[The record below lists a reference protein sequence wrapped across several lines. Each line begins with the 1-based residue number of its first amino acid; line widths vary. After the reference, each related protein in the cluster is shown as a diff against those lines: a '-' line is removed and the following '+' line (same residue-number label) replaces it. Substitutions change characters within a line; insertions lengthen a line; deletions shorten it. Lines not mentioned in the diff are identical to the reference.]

1 MKAAK
6 IQITNWDKACLYD
19 VNGFDL
25 EKGDMVI
32 VKNDLGNE
40 LGEVLGLED
49 VDVENFKTEEGKE
62 PKVVLR
68 MATAAD
74 LEKVPDDEKRNAA
87 LAECKALVE
96 KYGLEMKLVDVHFSY
111 DGSKLTIGFIAD
123 GRVDFRE
130 LAKELTRKFNRTIR
144 LQQIGIRDEAKI
156 CGDCGHCGKPLCC
169 KKFLKEF
176 VSITS
181 EMAEIQQCE
190 HRGSDR
196 ISGVCGRLM
205 CCLAYEEKGYKDL
218 VKDMPAIGAMVN
230 VDGKRG
236 EVIGHHYLKRSVDV
250 KFPDPD
256 GRNGYTIIE
265 VDLDRNKK
273 KGV

>member
-6 IQITNWDKACLYD
+6 IQITIWDKPGLYD
-19 VNGFDL
+19 TNGFDL
-25 EKGDMVI
+25 GIGDKVI
-32 VKNDLGNE
+32 VKNDLGLE
-40 LGEVLGLED
+40 LGEVLGFD
-49 VDVENFKTEEGKE
+49 QVDVEEFNQEKELKT
-62 PKVVLR
+62 VVR
-68 MATAAD
+68 KATAVD
-74 LEKVPDDEKRNAA
+74 SDKILDEDKRRKS
-87 LAECKALVE
+87 LLECKAMVE
-96 KYGLEMKLVDVHFSY
+96 KNNLEMKLVDVHFSF
-111 DGSKLTIGFIAD
+111 DGSRLTVAFIAD

-169 KKFLKEF
+169 RKFLTEF

-181 EMAEIQQCE
+181 EMAEVQQCE

-196 ISGVCGRLM
+196 ISGCCGRLM

-218 VKDMPAIGAMVN
+218 AKSMPAIGTMVN

-236 EVIGHHYLKRSVDV
+236 EVVSHHFLKRSVSV
-250 KFPDPD
+250 KFMDDD
-256 GRNGYTIIE
+256 GKGGWTIVE

-273 KGV
+273 KAE